1 MKMPNMN
8 HFSEMKE
15 QTQTSGF
22 VAAGVFVFSVRSLRT
37 PIASNRRAIASRYQ
51 KESIWPDRKLLLMSL
66 NGELVALAV
75 KSHRLGVPT
84 CRLIRA
90 SRRKTEDGGGNDIQR
105 LVAIILAL
113 LLPQ

>member
-1 MKMPNMN
+1 MLMQEIMHPN
-8 HFSEMKE
+8 KP
-15 QTQTSGF
+15 SGF

-90 SRRKTEDGGGNDIQR
+90 SRRKTEDGGGGNDIQR